1 MIKINKPEELLDLTV
16 ITVKGEVA
24 TVYLNKYRI
33 AGRKV
38 YPDEASVTRKFTVT
52 LNDINKGMAV
62 DICTNIK
69 HTWVDGIC
77 AQCGKKSLL

>member
-16 ITVKGEVA
+16 ITVNGLVS

-38 YPDEASVTRKFTVT
+38 YPDEASITRKFTVT
-52 LNDINKGMAV
+52 LNDL
-62 DICTNIK
+62 
-69 HTWVDGIC
+69 
-77 AQCGKKSLL
+77 KKAMVVLDATK